1 MLTPGISDTAR
12 RYSELGL
19 TSLLPPDRAWIA
31 TTSDDHSAFG
41 GFHYPSQGYRHWQ
54 MIAVITRYG
63 HLASPEPPNPQLAAL
78 DLIRAYA
85 HDSLHYGTYRRYQ
98 HNPDGTGPVRT
109 RYGINFRRPDGR
121 PYSRPDAPGT
131 ISTRNLGIIME
142 GATESWKALTDRE
155 ARAITRSTAL
165 RARITPPSSPTSAP
179 KRLAASTPASSAR

>member
-1 MLTPGISDTAR
+1 
-12 RYSELGL
+12 
-19 TSLLPPDRAWIA
+19 
-31 TTSDDHSAFG
+31 
-41 GFHYPSQGYRHWQ
+41 

-63 HLASPEPPNPQLAAL
+63 HLASPEPPDPQLAAL

-142 GATESWKALTDRE
+142 AATDRE
-155 ARAITRSTAL
+155 ARAITRRTAR
-165 RARITPPSSPTSAP
+165 RARITPPPSDPDRAEYHDATGTPDPRPADAP
-179 KRLAASTPASSAR
+179 AAPWAS